1 MSHSL
6 KKKRTR
12 AYHSQN
18 GLCYYCGIR
27 MWLDDPLA
35 FGRQFHLS
43 AAEAAKLKCTAE
55 HLQARS
61 DGGSNASTNIVAA
74 CWFCNNRR
82 HRRKTLLNVSRFSQ
96 LVRRRVRAGRWHS
109 FPFQHL
115 LEGN

>member
-43 AAEAAKLKCTAE
+43 AAEAAKL
-55 HLQARS
+55 
-61 DGGSNASTNIVAA
+61 I
-74 CWFCNNRR
+74 
-82 HRRKTLLNVSRFSQ
+82 
-96 LVRRRVRAGRWHS
+96 
-109 FPFQHL
+109 P
-115 LEGN
+115 